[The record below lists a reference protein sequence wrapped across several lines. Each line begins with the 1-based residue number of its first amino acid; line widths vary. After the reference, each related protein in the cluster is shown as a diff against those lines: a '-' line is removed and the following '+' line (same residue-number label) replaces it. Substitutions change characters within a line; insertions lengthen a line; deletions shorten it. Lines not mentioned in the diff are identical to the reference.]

1 MIKFDRR
8 LLIILTLLI
17 SSCSSL
23 EVLKQSYKNFSA
35 PLAPPMDESYVVQP
49 GDSIWSISINLNL
62 DAEELIQNNNLK
74 KPYTIYPKQKLT
86 LSGNFSKIHSIQK
99 SEAITWHHPL
109 GKGLKVAIKED
120 SWLIFKEPK
129 GLPIHSINV
138 GKVVVS
144 GPDIPG
150 YGNLVMIS
158 HPDGYLSLYAHC
170 DKIFV
175 EQGDDVRKGAMI
187 AHIGNSEAAYP
198 MLRFQLRKNGKPVKA
213 EKLNSLF

>member
-35 PLAPPMDESYVVQP
+35 PLVPPMDESYVVQP
-49 GDSIWSISINLNL
+49 GDSIWSISVNLNL
-62 DAEELIQNNNLK
+62 DAEELIKNNNLK

-86 LSGNFSKIHSIQK
+86 LSGNVSKIHSIQK
-99 SEAITWHHPL
+99 SEAIEWHHPL

-129 GLPIHSINV
+129 GLPIHSIHV

>member
-1 MIKFDRR
+1 MIKFNTKI
-8 LLIILTLLI
+8 LIILILI
-17 SSCSSL
+17 TSSCSSL
-23 EVLKQSYKNFSA
+23 DSLRQSYKDLYPSSN
-35 PLAPPMDESYVVQP
+35 ESYIVQH
-49 GDSIWSISINLNL
+49 GDSIWSIAINFNL
-62 DAEELIQNNNLK
+62 DSDLLIKNNNLK
-74 KPYTIYPKQKLT
+74 KPYTIYPNQELFI
-86 LSGNFSKIHSIQK
+86 SGAIGK
-99 SEAITWHHPL
+99 SNLKEQSQPIEWHHPL
-109 GKGLKVAIKED
+109 GEKSKIALKD
-120 SWLIFKEPK
+120 NSWLIFKEPK
-129 GLPIHSINV
+129 GAPIHSINL

-175 EQGDDVRKGAMI
+175 ELGDEVTKGALI
-187 AHIGNSEAAYP
+187 AKLGNSEAAYP

>member
-1 MIKFDRR
+1 MIKFNTKI
-8 LLIILTLLI
+8 LIILILI
-17 SSCSSL
+17 TSSCSSL
-23 EVLKQSYKNFSA
+23 DSLRQSYKNLYPSSN
-35 PLAPPMDESYVVQP
+35 ESYIVQQ
-49 GDSIWSISINLNL
+49 GDSIWSIAINFNL
-62 DAEELIQNNNLK
+62 DSDLLIKNNNLK
-74 KPYTIYPKQKLT
+74 KPYIIYPNQELFI
-86 LSGNFSKIHSIQK
+86 SGAIGK
-99 SEAITWHHPL
+99 SNLKEQSQPIEWHHPL
-109 GKGLKVAIKED
+109 GEKSKIALKD
-120 SWLIFKEPK
+120 NSWLIFKEPK
-129 GLPIHSINV
+129 GAPIHSINL

-175 EQGDDVRKGAMI
+175 ELGDEVTKGALI
-187 AHIGNSEAAYP
+187 AKLGNSEAAYP

>member
-1 MIKFDRR
+1 MIRFNKKI
-8 LLIILTLLI
+8 LLVLILII

-23 EVLKQSYKNFSA
+23 DSLKQSYKNLLSSA
-35 PLAPPMDESYVVQP
+35 EESYIVQP
-49 GDSIWSISINLNL
+49 GDSIWSIAINFNL
-62 DAEELIQNNNLK
+62 DSEQLIKNNNLK
-74 KPYTIYPKQKLT
+74 EPYIIYPNQELFLYSTIFESNPKDQFKPI
-86 LSGNFSKIHSIQK
+86 K
-99 SEAITWHHPL
+99 WHHPL
-109 GKGLKVAIKED
+109 GEKSNIALKDD

-129 GLPIHSINV
+129 GLPIHSINL

-175 EQGDDVRKGAMI
+175 EKGDEVIKGAMI
-187 AHIGNSEAAYP
+187 AQLGNSEAAYP
-198 MLRFQLRKNGKPVKA
+198 MLRFQLRKNGQPLRA
-213 EKLNSLF
+213 ETVNTLFN

>member
-1 MIKFDRR
+1 MIKFNTKIF
-8 LLIILTLLI
+8 IILILI
-17 SSCSSL
+17 TSSCSSIDSL
-23 EVLKQSYKNFSA
+23 RQSYKNIYPSSN
-35 PLAPPMDESYVVQP
+35 ESYIVQQ
-49 GDSIWSISINLNL
+49 GDSIWSIAINFNL
-62 DAEELIQNNNLK
+62 DSDLLIKNNNLK
-74 KPYTIYPKQKLT
+74 KPYTIYPNQEL
-86 LSGNFSKIHSIQK
+86 LISGAIGK
-99 SEAITWHHPL
+99 SNLKEQSQPIEWHHPL
-109 GKGLKVAIKED
+109 GEQSKIALKD
-120 SWLIFKEPK
+120 NSWLIFKEPK
-129 GLPIHSINV
+129 GAPIHSINL

-175 EQGDDVRKGAMI
+175 EQGDEVTKGAMI
-187 AHIGNSEAAYP
+187 AQLGNSEAAYP

>member
-1 MIKFDRR
+1 MIRFDKKI
-8 LLIILTLLI
+8 LLVLFLII

-23 EVLKQSYKNFSA
+23 DSLKQSYKNLLSSA
-35 PLAPPMDESYVVQP
+35 EESYIVQP
-49 GDSIWSISINLNL
+49 GDSIWSIAINFNL
-62 DAEELIQNNNLK
+62 DSEQLIKNNNLK
-74 KPYTIYPKQKLT
+74 EPYIIYPNQELFLYSTIFESNLKDQFKPI
-86 LSGNFSKIHSIQK
+86 K
-99 SEAITWHHPL
+99 WHHPL
-109 GKGLKVAIKED
+109 GEKSIIALKDD

-129 GLPIHSINV
+129 GLPIHSINL

-175 EQGDDVRKGAMI
+175 EKGDEVIKGAMI
-187 AHIGNSEAAYP
+187 AQLGNSEAAYP
-198 MLRFQLRKNGKPVKA
+198 MLRFQLRKNGQPLRA
-213 EKLNSLF
+213 ETLNTLFN

>member
-1 MIKFDRR
+1 MIRFDKKI
-8 LLIILTLLI
+8 LLVLILII

-23 EVLKQSYKNFSA
+23 DSLKQSYKNLLSSA
-35 PLAPPMDESYVVQP
+35 EESYIVQP
-49 GDSIWSISINLNL
+49 GDSIWSIAINFNL
-62 DAEELIQNNNLK
+62 DSEQLIKNNNLK
-74 KPYTIYPKQKLT
+74 EPYIIYPNQELFLYSTIFESNPKDQFKPI
-86 LSGNFSKIHSIQK
+86 K
-99 SEAITWHHPL
+99 WHHPL
-109 GKGLKVAIKED
+109 GEKSNIALKDD

-129 GLPIHSINV
+129 GLPIHSINL

-175 EQGDDVRKGAMI
+175 EKGDEVIKGAMI
-187 AHIGNSEAAYP
+187 AQLGNSEAAYP
-198 MLRFQLRKNGKPVKA
+198 MLRFQLRKNGQPLRA
-213 EKLNSLF
+213 ETVNTLFN